1 MFLGFQRVWLNK
13 EEVGSEQSYKECVT
27 EKSVFLA
34 DTSDAGVNGLP
45 GAGISRQQQIL
56 FTLGPPDWI
65 KWFENTNLEM
75 VEDAEYQSRMKSTS
89 SSEIQ

>member
-1 MFLGFQRVWLNK
+1 MFLGFQRVFRVWLNK

-45 GAGISRQQQIL
+45 GAGI
-56 FTLGPPDWI
+56 
-65 KWFENTNLEM
+65 
-75 VEDAEYQSRMKSTS
+75 
-89 SSEIQ
+89 